1 MAQFIVS
8 QAEAIEMI
16 RRQFMLPT
24 TVEVIIEQTTEPI
37 VEDDGWID
45 VPADWTNYAAR
56 ATARQYQKIEVMF
69 GDGNVNIDHPSTW
82 SLSWGQT
89 GDSNFNIMKF
99 RPVK

>member
-24 TVEVIIEQTTEPI
+24 TVEVIIEQTTEPN

-45 VPADWTNYAAR
+45 VPADWTENEAPPAAG
-56 ATARQYQKIEVMF
+56 AFTSIQVEFSDGDM
-69 GDGNVNIDHPSTW
+69 GDGSPDEWCGSW
-82 SLSWGQT
+82 SR
-89 GDSNFNIMKF
+89 SNFYRNIIKF
-99 RPVK
+99 RPIK